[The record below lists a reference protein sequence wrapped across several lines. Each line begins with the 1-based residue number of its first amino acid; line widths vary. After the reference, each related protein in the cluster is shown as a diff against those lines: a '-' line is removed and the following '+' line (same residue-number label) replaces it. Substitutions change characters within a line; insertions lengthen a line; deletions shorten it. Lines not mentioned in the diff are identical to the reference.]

1 MNKYPRTLLLSL
13 VLVSSDSPQCN
24 AYRKVSD
31 RSDTSVSD
39 TSFGFRGYALCNVGR
54 FGSLPAIRFPA
65 GDFDIRDRVL
75 KVSFQ
80 VQNRRKWIHHFSVRE
95 DDTRC
100 DFPGVFQIRNF
111 FQESHV
117 LLIKI
122 DSYQTWVFE
131 LRLEHLLGG
140 FRVLLIVQGFMIHSK
155 DEY

>member
-65 GDFDIRDRVL
+65 HDFDIRNRVL

-80 VQNRRKWIHHFSVRE
+80 VQTRRKLIHRLSVRE
-95 DDTRC
+95 YNTRC

-111 FQESHV
+111 SQESHV

-122 DSYQTWVFE
+122 DSY
-131 LRLEHLLGG
+131 
-140 FRVLLIVQGFMIHSK
+140 
-155 DEY
+155 